1 MVRASRLEA
10 KCRKTA
16 AGSTSPAKARSGLQI
31 SLSAWRA
38 ALSPEEPVL
47 IAGPTASGKSRL
59 AMEIAAA
66 QGGVIVNADALQVY
80 RAWRILTARPSAAE
94 EAALPHRLYG
104 HIGREVPYSVGD
116 WLRQVQAILAEGVR
130 PIIIGGTGLY
140 FTALTKG
147 LAPIP
152 AIPPAVRA
160 AVTAEMAA
168 EGPLALWGRLDP
180 ATQNRT
186 DRLNPARVQ
195 RALEVAR
202 ATGRGLSAW
211 QAETPPP
218 LLPLDKAAALL
229 LWPDKEALAGRI
241 AARLQEMITEGVLDE
256 VAANAP
262 FYAPRAPWAQAIG
275 AKEFLAHLRGEIA
288 LAAALEAAASAT
300 RAYAK
305 RQRTYFRGHL
315 KAWPVCAL

>member
-1 MVRASRLEA
+1 M
-10 KCRKTA
+10 
-16 AGSTSPAKARSGLQI
+16 
-31 SLSAWRA
+31 SLSSWRA
-38 ALSPEEPVL
+38 ALAPDQPVL

-59 AMEIAAA
+59 AAEIAAA

-104 HIGREVPYSVGD
+104 HIGRETPYSVGD
-116 WLRQVQAILAEGVR
+116 WLRQVQAILAEGLR
-130 PIIIGGTGLY
+130 PIIVGGTGLY

-152 AIPPAVRA
+152 AIPPEVRTAVS
-160 AVTAEMAA
+160 AEMAA

-180 ATQNRT
+180 ETQSRT
-186 DRLNPARVQ
+186 DQLNPARVQ
-195 RALEVAR
+195 RAAEVQR
-202 ATGRGLSAW
+202 ATGRGLAAW
-211 QAETPPP
+211 QSETPPP

-229 LWPDKEALAGRI
+229 LWPEKEALAAQI
-241 AARLQEMITEGVLDE
+241 SARLRGMIAEGVLDE

-275 AKEFLAHLRGEIA
+275 AREFLAHLRGEMG
-288 LAAALEAAASAT
+288 LEAALEAVASAT

-315 KAWPVCAL
+315 KAWPQMPL

>member
-1 MVRASRLEA
+1 M
-10 KCRKTA
+10 
-16 AGSTSPAKARSGLQI
+16 
-31 SLSAWRA
+31 SLSSWQA
-38 ALSPEEPVL
+38 ALSPDQPVL

-59 AMEIAAA
+59 AAEIAAA

-80 RAWRILTARPSAAE
+80 REWRILTARPSAAE

-116 WLRQVQAILAEGVR
+116 WLREVQGLLAEGPR
-130 PIIIGGTGLY
+130 PIIVGGTGLY

-152 AIPPAVRA
+152 AIPPEVRA
-160 AVTAEMAA
+160 ALSAEMAA
-168 EGPLALWGRLDP
+168 EGPLALWARLDP
-180 ATQNRT
+180 ETQSRT

-195 RALEVAR
+195 RAAEVQR
-202 ATGRGLSAW
+202 ATGRGLAAW

-229 LWPDKEALAGRI
+229 LWPEKAALAGRI
-241 AARLQEMITEGVLDE
+241 TARLRGMIAEGVLAE

-262 FYAPRAPWAQAIG
+262 FYTPRAPWAQAIG
-275 AKEFLAHLRGEIA
+275 AKEFLSHLRGEVA
-288 LAAALEAAASAT
+288 LEAALEAAAAAT